1 MKNVHIVE
9 KKDCFKVR
17 FSELSFLCLIL
28 AFFVA
33 EVFGCIRFGFFRL
46 FPNGTMHENVEASS
60 NVLMETM
67 GVVLCGF
74 LYFSVFIDER
84 RSKFRSLFLQLIF
97 FEAMA
102 LFFDSWTWFVGGKVE
117 FNALVKILNLLFD
130 LCCVI
135 RTVIF
140 WGTEIEVMNLRGNI
154 NRFMIPFI
162 RISTVLF
169 LAITIANVKL
179 EFFYSI
185 SGGMYYRAGT
195 YWLQYIY
202 SLFVYLILLFYAIK
216 IKINW
221 KLKSPFIVASL
232 LPIAVMGLQ
241 TFAYT
246 LAFTTPSVLIT
257 ILVLYINIHVELG
270 RKIEEF
276 KSKVMISQIQPHFM
290 YNTLTTIKA
299 LCKYNPELAASTITN
314 FADYLRGNMDFSDL
328 SETIPF
334 ERELK
339 HTRIYTE
346 IEKLR
351 FDNITFDFD
360 IHDLDFYI
368 PSLTVQP
375 MVENAVRHGV
385 RSKKDARI
393 LVRTFADEKYH
404 NVIIKDNGKGF
415 EEHQF
420 NGSRTHIGLLNTKLR
435 VERLCNGKFEVQS
448 VKGEGVTIIIKLP
461 K

>member
-1 MKNVHIVE
+1 MKNIQVAE
-9 KKDCFKVR
+9 KKDLRVKNAEL
-17 FSELSFLCLIL
+17 FSLCVII
-28 AFFVA
+28 AFFFA
-33 EVFGCIRFGFFRL
+33 EIYGCIRFGFFRL
-46 FPNGTMHENVEASS
+46 FPNGTLHENVEASS
-60 NVLMETM
+60 NVLMETI
-67 GVVLCGF
+67 GIILCGF

-84 RSKFRSLFLQLIF
+84 RNKFRSLFLQLIF

-102 LFFDSWTWFVGGKVE
+102 LFFDSWTWFVGGKIE
-117 FNALVKILNLLFD
+117 NNTLVKILNLLFD

-154 NRFMIPFI
+154 NRFVIPFI
-162 RISTVLF
+162 RISTVF
-169 LAITIANVKL
+169 FFVIIIANVKF

-185 SGGMYYRAGT
+185 RDGMYYRAET
-195 YWLQYIY
+195 YWFQYIY
-202 SLFVYLILLFYAIK
+202 SLFVYMILLFYAVK

-232 LPIAVMGLQ
+232 LPIAVMVLQ

-257 ILVLYINIHVELG
+257 ILILYMNIHVELG

-299 LCKYNPELAASTITN
+299 LCKYDPELAASTITN
-314 FADYLRGNMDFSDL
+314 FADYLRGNMDFSNL
-328 SETIPF
+328 SETIPL

-351 FDNITFDFD
+351 FDNITFEFD
-360 IHDLDFYI
+360 IQDSDFYI
-368 PSLTVQP
+368 PSLTIQP

-385 RSKKDARI
+385 RSRKDARI

-404 NVIIKDNGKGF
+404 NVIIQDNGKGF

-448 VKGEGVTIIIKLP
+448 VKGEGVTITIRLP

>member
-1 MKNVHIVE
+1 MKNIQITE
-9 KKDCFKVR
+9 KKESFKSR
-17 FSELSFLCLIL
+17 FFEIFSLCLIF
-28 AFFVA
+28 AFFVV
-33 EVFGCIRFGFFRL
+33 EIFGCIKFDFFGL
-46 FPNGTMHENVEASS
+46 FPNGTVHDNVEASA
-60 NVLMETM
+60 NVLMEVM
-67 GVVLCGF
+67 GIVICGF
-74 LYFSVFIDER
+74 LYFSVFMDER
-84 RSKFRSLFLQLIF
+84 KSNFRTLFLQLIF
-97 FEAMA
+97 FEALA
-102 LFFDSWTWFVGGKVE
+102 LFFDSCTWFVGGKPE
-117 FNALVKILNLLFD
+117 FNTILKILNLFFD
-130 LCCVI
+130 LCCII
-135 RTVIF
+135 RTVVL
-140 WGTEIEVMNLRGNI
+140 WGAEIEVMNLRGNI
-154 NRFMIPFI
+154 NKFVIPFI

-169 LAITIANVKL
+169 FILTIANLKF

-185 SGGMYYRAGT
+185 RNGMYYRVGT
-195 YWLQYIY
+195 SWTNYIY
-202 SLFVYLILLFYAIK
+202 NFFVYMILLFYAVK

-221 KLKSPFIVASL
+221 KIKIPFIVASL
-232 LPIAVMGLQ
+232 LPIAVMILQ

-246 LAFTTPSVLIT
+246 LAFSAPSVLIT
-257 ILVLYINIHVELG
+257 ILILYMNIHVELG

-299 LCKYNPELAASTITN
+299 LCKYDPELAATTITN
-314 FADYLRGNMDFSDL
+314 FADYLRGNMDFADL

-351 FDNITFDFD
+351 FDNITFEFD
-360 IHDLDFYI
+360 IQDSDFYI
-368 PSLTVQP
+368 PSLSIQP

-393 LVRTFADEKYH
+393 LVKSFADEKYH

-435 VERLCNGKFEVQS
+435 VERLCNGKFEVES
-448 VKGEGVTIIIKLP
+448 VKGEGVTITMRLP